1 MKRIIALAGP
11 KHSGKTCAGKVLAEL
26 TGARFFDL
34 DDEIQACAGKSAR
47 DLYREGR
54 DVFQAG
60 ERAALAEVLRKAGDG
75 RTVVALGGGFID
87 NQEAGALLA
96 ARGGRIVFLA
106 VSAQTAWS
114 RIVAAQA
121 ESGELPA
128 FLQTAHPQETHREIH
143 ERRAAACQAAA
154 ALVVDAEHKSAAE
167 IAAKVAAEI
176 ATGGIWE
183 SNTP

>member
-11 KHSGKTCAGKVLAEL
+11 KHSGKTCTGRALAEL

-34 DDEIQACAGKSAR
+34 DDEIQAYAGKSAR

-75 RTVVALGGGFID
+75 GTVVALGGGFID

-106 VSAQTAWS
+106 VSAQTAWN
-114 RIVAAQA
+114 RIAA
-121 ESGELPA
+121 EGGELPV
-128 FLQTAHPQETHREIH
+128 FLQTAHPRETHREIH

-154 ALVVDAEHKSAAE
+154 ALVVDAEGKTAAE
-167 IAAKVAAEI
+167 IAMEI
-176 ATGGIWE
+176 AAGEIWAR
-183 SNTP
+183 NTR

>member
-1 MKRIIALAGP
+1 MERSIALAGP

-34 DDEIQACAGKSAR
+34 DDEIQVCTGKSAR

-60 ERAALAEVLRKAGDG
+60 ERDALAEVLRKTGDG
-75 RTVVALGGGFID
+75 GTVVALGGGFID
-87 NQEAGALLA
+87 NKEAKALLA

-106 VSAQTAWS
+106 VSAQTAWN
-114 RIVAAQA
+114 RIAAAQA

-128 FLQTAHPQETHREIH
+128 FLQTANPRETHREIH
-143 ERRAAACQAAA
+143 ERRAAACQAVA
-154 ALVVDAEHKSAAE
+154 ALVVDAEHKTAAE
-167 IAAKVAAEI
+167 IAAEI
-176 ATGGIWE
+176 AAGGIWE